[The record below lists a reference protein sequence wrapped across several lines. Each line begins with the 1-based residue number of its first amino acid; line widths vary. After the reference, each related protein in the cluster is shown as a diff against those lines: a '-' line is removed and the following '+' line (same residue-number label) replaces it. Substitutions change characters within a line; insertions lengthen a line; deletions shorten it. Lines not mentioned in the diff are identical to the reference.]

1 MTHQAPE
8 PRNGIHSSE
17 VIAMAWDDETS
28 FDAIKN
34 LTGLSEKDVILLM
47 RENMK
52 PSSFRMWR
60 KRVSGRK
67 SKHESRKNPLV
78 LNDDPLPL

>member
-1 MTHQAPE
+1 MTVP
-8 PRNGIHSSE
+8 PDTNRVNGLHTSE
-17 VIAMAWDDETS
+17 IIAMAWDDETS
-28 FDAIKN
+28 FDAIKS
-34 LTGLSEKDVILLM
+34 LTGLSEKEVILLM

-67 SKHESRKNPLV
+67 SKHDARNDPPPAQ
-78 LNDDPLPL
+78 DDP